1 MDINSGNC
9 KFTTKTKGT
18 SSALPLKSER
28 ISARTS
34 HIGRSKRSIAQ
45 LILLG
50 CCTAGFMLL
59 FVFKILGGTS
69 APDVIAAMRELTN
82 AGSEQEEHG
91 EAEEAPGRL
100 KLVQLPSIIEV
111 FSPSDS
117 PIMPLAFDRA
127 IVEETSLIAKLYA
140 PSGTKVVSMLAGTVK
155 SVSVDEEL
163 GGCVVIQSE
172 GDIEICYYGLNDI
185 SVEEGQPVLQ
195 HSTLGSVAND
205 ILCLRVFE
213 RGRPLDPLDF
223 LGIAAEIS

>member
-1 MDINSGNC
+1 MSINSENC
-9 KFTTKTKGT
+9 KFTTKTKAA
-18 SSALPLKSER
+18 SSALPQKR
-28 ISARTS
+28 KRMSARIS
-34 HIGRSKRSIAQ
+34 HIGSSKRPIAQ

-69 APDVIAAMRELTN
+69 MPDVLTAMRELTN
-82 AGSEQEEHG
+82 SGLEQEEHG
-91 EAEEAPGRL
+91 ETEEAPGRL

-155 SVSVDEEL
+155 RISVDEEL
-163 GGCVVIQSE
+163 GGYVVVQSE
-172 GDIEICYYGLNDI
+172 GDIEIYYYGLNNI
-185 SVEEGQPVLQ
+185 SVEDGQPVLQ
-195 HSTLGSVAND
+195 HSTLGSAAND
-205 ILCLRVFE
+205 IICLRIFE
-213 RGRPLDPLDF
+213 RGRPIDPLDF

>member
-1 MDINSGNC
+1 MSINSGNC
-9 KFTTKTKGT
+9 KFTTKPKGVST
-18 SSALPLKSER
+18 ALPQKTE
-28 ISARTS
+28 RTS
-34 HIGRSKRSIAQ
+34 TRVPHIGRSKRPIAQ
-45 LILLG
+45 LIMLG

-69 APDVIAAMRELTN
+69 VPDVIAAMRELTN
-82 AGSEQEEHG
+82 TGNEQEEQG

-117 PIMPLAFDRA
+117 PIMPLSFDRA

-155 SVSVDEEL
+155 SISADEEL

-172 GDIEICYYGLNDI
+172 GDIEIYYYGLNDI
-185 SVEEGQPVLQ
+185 AVEEGQPVLQ
-195 HSTLGSVAND
+195 HSTLGSVTND
-205 ILCLRVFE
+205 IICIRIFE
-213 RGRPLDPLDF
+213 RGRPIDPLNF

>member
-1 MDINSGNC
+1 MNINSGNC
-9 KFTTKTKGT
+9 KFTIKTKGI
-18 SSALPLKSER
+18 SSALPQKSER

-34 HIGRSKRSIAQ
+34 HIGSGKRPIAQ

-59 FVFKILGGTS
+59 FVFKIIGGTS
-69 APDVIAAMRELTN
+69 MPDVIAAMRELTN
-82 AGSEQEEHG
+82 AGNEQEEQG

-117 PIMPLAFDRA
+117 PILPLAFDRA
-127 IVEETSLIAKLYA
+127 IVEDTSLIAKLYA
-140 PSGTKVVSMLAGTVK
+140 PSGTEVVSMLAGTVK

-163 GGCVVIQSE
+163 GGCVVVQSE
-172 GDIEICYYGLNDI
+172 GDIEIYYYGLNNI
-185 SVEEGQPVLQ
+185 SVEDGQPVLQ
-195 HSTLGSVAND
+195 NSTLGSVAND
-205 ILCLRVFE
+205 IICLRVFE
-213 RGRPLDPLDF
+213 RGRPIDPLDF